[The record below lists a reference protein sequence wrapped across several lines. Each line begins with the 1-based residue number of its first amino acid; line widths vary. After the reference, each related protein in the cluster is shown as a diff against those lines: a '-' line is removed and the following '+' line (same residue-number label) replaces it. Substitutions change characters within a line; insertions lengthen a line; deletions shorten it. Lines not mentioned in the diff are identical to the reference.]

1 MQEFSGK
8 VAVVTGGASGIG
20 FGIAAH
26 AAREGMRVVLADI
39 DADALERA
47 ASEIRAMG
55 ADVLAVPTDVARAES
70 VAALAERTIATYG
83 GVHLLVNNA
92 GVVSGGPLWERTLAD
107 WEWVMGVNLWGVVHG
122 IRSFVPLMLAQESG
136 GYIVNTASAAG
147 LVTAPSLGIYTVTKH
162 AVVAISET
170 LSAQLAQR
178 GGTVKTSVL
187 CPMWVNT
194 RLVESERHR
203 PAALRNAS
211 PSSIGAGPAPA
222 EVEAIRQFIESGKSP
237 DEIADAVF
245 AAIRDERFY
254 ILPHPEVAPL
264 VRRRMEGI
272 LSGFE
277 PSA

>member
-1 MQEFSGK
+1 MRDFHGK

-20 FGIAAH
+20 FGIAGY
-26 AAREGMRVVLADI
+26 AARAGMRVVLADI
-39 DADALERA
+39 EADALERA
-47 ASEIRAMG
+47 ATEIRAMG
-55 ADVLAVPTDVARAES
+55 TDVLAVPTDVARAES
-70 VAALAERTIATYG
+70 VAALAERTVAAYG

-122 IRSFVPLMLAQESG
+122 IRSFVPLMLAQEGG

-147 LVTAPSLGIYTVTKH
+147 LVTAPALGIYTVTKH

-170 LSAQLAQR
+170 LSAQLAQQ
-178 GGTVKTSVL
+178 GGTVKVSVL

-194 RLVESERHR
+194 RLVTSERNR
-203 PAALRNAS
+203 PAAFQN
-211 PSSIGAGPAPA
+211 SSAETDPAPA
-222 EVEAIRQFIESGKSP
+222 EVKAIRPMIESGKSP
-237 DEIADAVF
+237 EEVAEAVF

-277 PSA
+277 PPA

>member
-1 MQEFSGK
+1 MQEFRGK

-20 FGIAAH
+20 FGIAAR
-26 AAREGMRVVLADI
+26 AAREGMRIVLADI
-39 DADALERA
+39 EADALERA
-47 ASEIRAMG
+47 AAELRTTG
-55 ADVLAVPTDVARAES
+55 VEVLAVPTDVARAES
-70 VAALAERTIATYG
+70 VAALAARAIAAYG
-83 GVHLLVNNA
+83 GVHLLINNA

-122 IRSFVPLMLAQESG
+122 IRSFVPLMLAQENG

-170 LSAQLAQR
+170 LSAQLAQQ
-178 GGTVKTSVL
+178 GGTVKVSVL

-194 RLVESERHR
+194 RLVDSERNR
-203 PAALRNAS
+203 PVTFQN
-211 PSSIGAGPAPA
+211 PAIEADPTPA
-222 EVEAIRQFIESGKSP
+222 EVEAIRPMIESGKSP

-272 LSGFE
+272 LSAFE
-277 PSA
+277 PS

>member
-1 MQEFSGK
+1 VQEFSGK

-20 FGIAAH
+20 FGIAAR

-39 DADALERA
+39 EANALERA
-47 ASEIRAMG
+47 AAELRATG
-55 ADVLAVPTDVARAES
+55 VEVLAVPTDVARAEA
-70 VAALAERTIATYG
+70 VAALAERAIAAYG

-122 IRSFVPLMLAQESG
+122 IRSFVPLMLAQENG

-170 LSAQLAQR
+170 LSAQLAQQ
-178 GGTVKTSVL
+178 GGTVKVSVL

-194 RLVESERHR
+194 RLVDSERNR
-203 PAALRNAS
+203 PVTFQN
-211 PSSIGAGPAPA
+211 PAIEADPTPA
-222 EVEAIRQFIESGKSP
+222 EVEAIRPMIESGKSP

-272 LSGFE
+272 LSAFE
-277 PSA
+277 PPV

>member
-1 MQEFSGK
+1 MQEFRGK

-20 FGIAAH
+20 FGIAAR
-26 AAREGMRVVLADI
+26 AAREGMRIVLADI
-39 DADALERA
+39 EADALERA
-47 ASEIRAMG
+47 AAELRTTG
-55 ADVLAVPTDVARAES
+55 VEVLAVPTDVARAES
-70 VAALAERTIATYG
+70 VAALAARAIAAYG
-83 GVHLLVNNA
+83 GVHLLINNA

-122 IRSFVPLMLAQESG
+122 IRSFVPLMLAQENG

-170 LSAQLAQR
+170 LSAQLAQQ
-178 GGTVKTSVL
+178 GGTVKVSVL

-194 RLVESERHR
+194 RLVDSERNR
-203 PAALRNAS
+203 PVTFQN
-211 PSSIGAGPAPA
+211 PAIEADPTPA
-222 EVEAIRQFIESGKSP
+222 EVEAIRPRIESGKSP

-272 LSGFE
+272 LSAFE
-277 PSA
+277 PS

>member
-20 FGIAAH
+20 FGIAAR

-39 DADALERA
+39 EADALERA
-47 ASEIRAMG
+47 AAELRATG
-55 ADVLAVPTDVARAES
+55 ADVLTVPTDVARAES
-70 VAALAERTIATYG
+70 VAALAERAVAAYG

-122 IRSFVPLMLAQESG
+122 IRSFVPLMLAQENG

-170 LSAQLAQR
+170 LSAQLAQQR
-178 GGTVKTSVL
+178 GTVKVSVL

-194 RLVESERHR
+194 RLVDSERNR
-203 PAALRNAS
+203 PVTFQN
-211 PSSIGAGPAPA
+211 PAIEADPTPA
-222 EVEAIRQFIESGKSP
+222 EVEAIRPMIESGKSP

-272 LSGFE
+272 LSAFE
-277 PSA
+277 PS

>member
-20 FGIAAH
+20 FGIAAR

-39 DADALERA
+39 EANALERA
-47 ASEIRAMG
+47 AAELRATG
-55 ADVLAVPTDVARAES
+55 VEVLAVPTDVARAEA
-70 VAALAERTIATYG
+70 VAALAERAIAAYG

-122 IRSFVPLMLAQESG
+122 IRSFVPLMLAQENG

-170 LSAQLAQR
+170 LSAQLAQQ
-178 GGTVKTSVL
+178 GGTVKVSVL

-194 RLVESERHR
+194 RLVDSERNR
-203 PAALRNAS
+203 PVTFQN
-211 PSSIGAGPAPA
+211 PAIEADPTPA
-222 EVEAIRQFIESGKSP
+222 EVEAIRPMIESGKSP

-272 LSGFE
+272 LSAFE
-277 PSA
+277 PPV